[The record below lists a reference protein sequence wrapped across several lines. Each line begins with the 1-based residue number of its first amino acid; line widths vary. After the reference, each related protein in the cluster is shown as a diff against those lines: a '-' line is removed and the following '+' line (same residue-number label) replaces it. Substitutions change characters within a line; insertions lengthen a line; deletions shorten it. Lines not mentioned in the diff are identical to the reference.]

1 MYEMAA
7 EGYLVFSLSFLYM
20 GFNMYGSS
28 LFTAL
33 GDGKTSAIIS
43 FCRGLIFLTAAL
55 YGLSAVFELNGLW
68 AAMPVAELLGLGLT
82 VFYLKRLKGKYG
94 YA

>member
-1 MYEMAA
+1 
-7 EGYLVFSLSFLYM
+7 
-20 GFNMYGSS
+20 MYGSS

-43 FCRGLIFLTAAL
+43 FCRGLVFLIITL
-55 YGLSAVFELNGLW
+55 YGMSALFGINGLYL
-68 AAMPVAELLGLGLT
+68 AMPVAELLGLGLT
-82 VFYLKRLKGKYG
+82 IYFLKKRKGKFH